1 MVLVVLRILN
11 WCVMDFCGVFGLIS
25 LSSWFFLWFL
35 ICGMVQVLYLSL
47 VVNF

>member
-11 WCVMDFCGVFGLIS
+11 WCVMDFCGVHGLIS
-25 LSSWFFLWFL
+25 LSSWFL
-35 ICGMVQVLYLSL
+35 ICGVVQVLHLSL